1 MSKCFIFAGGE
12 LGEIK
17 KCDIEEGSYII
28 CADSGLCHAQKLEIA
43 PDVILGDFD
52 SYKGELNYDVE
63 IIRCS
68 PQKDD
73 TDTLMAVKLAISR
86 GYDDIIILG
95 ALGGRFDHTI
105 ANIQTL
111 KYAIEHNVKAE
122 IKDGRNRIFM
132 LNSGEYEF
140 EKTDDYFSIFA
151 FSESIKIS
159 FLKGVKYPLE
169 NYTIYQN
176 FPIGASNEIIS
187 EKAVLNLTDGTA
199 LVIFAEA

>member
-1 MSKCFIFAGGE
+1 
-12 LGEIK
+12 
-17 KCDIEEGSYII
+17 
-28 CADSGLCHAQKLEIA
+28 
-43 PDVILGDFD
+43 
-52 SYKGELNYDVE
+52 
-63 IIRCS
+63 
-68 PQKDD
+68 
-73 TDTLMAVKLAISR
+73 
-86 GYDDIIILG
+86 
-95 ALGGRFDHTI
+95 
-105 ANIQTL
+105 
-111 KYAIEHNVKAE
+111 
-122 IKDGRNRIFM
+122 M

-199 LVIFAEA
+199 LVIFAKA